1 MSLTND
7 KIVHPFIGL
16 LVNNMQL
23 IQVHGD
29 QGSYYEGFRVMKST
43 LLLLKPE
50 TQNKA
55 AGLISKIDRCISFID
70 SGGKYRTLRP
80 LNNHDYRTK
89 RMVNTAR
96 LSSDYFDAARQLNV
110 LVWEGKYL
118 SADAYMGIVPAQ
130 TLPKKDPSP
139 PKDPSPERLPEE
151 LQ

>member
-16 LVNNMQL
+16 LVNNMQT
-23 IQVHGD
+23 IQILGD
-29 QGSYYEGFRVMKST
+29 QGNYYAGFRVMRST

-50 TQNKA
+50 SQKKA
-55 AGLISKIDRCISFID
+55 AELLAQINKCISFID
-70 SGGKYRTLRP
+70 RGGKHQTSRA
-80 LNNHDYRTK
+80 LNWHDHYAK
-89 RMVNTAR
+89 RRNTIAR
-96 LSSDYFDAARQLNV
+96 LSSKYFDAARQLTV

-118 SADAYMGIVPAQ
+118 TTDAYIGIVSAQ

-139 PKDPSPERLPEE
+139 PKDPSPERLPED

>member
-1 MSLTND
+1 
-7 KIVHPFIGL
+7 
-16 LVNNMQL
+16 MQL

-50 TQNKA
+50 TQKKA
-55 AGLISKIDRCISFID
+55 EGLISKIDKCISFID
-70 SGGKYRTLRP
+70 SGGKYRTMRP

-89 RMVNTAR
+89 RIMNTAR
-96 LSSDYFDAARQLNV
+96 LSSDYFDATRQLSV

-118 SADAYMGIVPAQ
+118 TADAYIGVVSAQ
-130 TLPKKDPSP
+130 TLPKTDPTP
-139 PKDPSPERLPEE
+139 PVAPMPERLPED